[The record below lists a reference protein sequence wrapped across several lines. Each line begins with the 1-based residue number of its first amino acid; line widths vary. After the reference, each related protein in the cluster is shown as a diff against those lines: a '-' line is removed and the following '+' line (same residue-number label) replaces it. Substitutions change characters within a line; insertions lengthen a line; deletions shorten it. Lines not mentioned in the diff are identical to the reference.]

1 MQVQNNIIQQNKRT
15 YIPNDFSLDSWDQLE
30 AFYVELNDREIDS
43 QEAFEKWIKNW
54 DELYAVVS
62 EIMRWKYINT
72 SIDTTDTKAQEE
84 LQFFYVN
91 IDPKMKPWENK
102 LQIKFNDS
110 PYKNNLSKDFNNF
123 KRSIESDLKLFNE
136 KNIEI
141 SKELSLLEN
150 EYAGFS
156 GAWSIN
162 YKDKEYTLPQA
173 AKFNKSINREER
185 KTVFNLTNERKAQ
198 DEQALDDL
206 FNTLIKKRHELAL
219 NAGFENFRD
228 YSFAAMGRFDYTPDD
243 CVKFHESVAS
253 AIIPLVKIFDEERK
267 AQLGLESLKP
277 WDTLVD
283 PLQREPLQPFV
294 DTADFVNKTIE
305 CFNQLDTYF
314 GDCITN
320 MYEINRLDLES
331 RKGKAPGG
339 YMMAMPESGVP
350 FIFMNHATSE
360 GDVRVMVHEGGHAVH
375 SFLDYSVEH
384 ATMRQTPSEV
394 AELASMAME
403 LFSLENWESFY
414 PNEDDLNRAK
424 KNHLEGL
431 LRLLPS
437 VARGDAFQHW
447 IYTNPNH
454 TTEERHAKWLELNKI
469 YGTGVVESQEF
480 DAFNRSSYQ
489 SVLHFYQVPFYYIEY
504 GFAQLGAIALW
515 RNFKNNNSKTI
526 QEYKNAL
533 SLGYTRSIPEIYE
546 TAGIKFDFSEKNV
559 SELAQFV
566 KAEIEKL

>member
-1 MQVQNNIIQQNKRT
+1 MQVQNNLIQQNTRNF
-15 YIPNDFSLDSWDQLE
+15 IPNDFDLNNWSELE
-30 AFYVELNDREIDS
+30 TFYKDLSERAIES
-43 QEAFEKWIKNW
+43 QETFEKWIKDW

-62 EIMRWKYINT
+62 EIMRWKYIKT
-72 SIDTTDTKAQEE
+72 SIDTTDAKAQEE
-84 LQFFYVN
+84 LQNFYVN

-102 LQIKFNDS
+102 LQVKFNDS
-110 PYKNNLSKDFNNF
+110 PFKNNLSQDFNNL

-150 EYAGFS
+150 EYANYS

-162 YKDKEYTLPQA
+162 YKDKEYTFPQA
-173 AKFNKSINREER
+173 AKFSKSTNREER
-185 KTVFNLTNERKAQ
+185 EAVYLLMRESQAK
-198 DEQALDDL
+198 DEKALDDL
-206 FNTLIKKRHELAL
+206 FNTLIEKRHELAL

-228 YSFAAMGRFDYTPDD
+228 YSFAAMGRFDYSPED

-253 AIIPLVKIFDEERK
+253 SIIPLVKIFDEERK
-267 AQLGLESLKP
+267 KQLRLESLKP
-277 WDTLVD
+277 WDAQVD

-294 DTADFVNKTIE
+294 DTADFVNKTVE

-314 GDCITN
+314 GDCIAN
-320 MYEINRLDLES
+320 MYEIERLDLES

-350 FIFMNHATSE
+350 FIFMNHASSE
-360 GDVRVMVHEGGHAVH
+360 GDVRVMVHEGGHAIH
-375 SFLDYSVEH
+375 SFLDYEVEH
-384 ATMRQTPSEV
+384 AQMRQTPSEV

-414 PNEDDLNRAK
+414 PNEEDLNRAK

-431 LRLLPS
+431 LSLLPS

-447 IYTNPNH
+447 IYTNPGH
-454 TTEERHAKWLELNKI
+454 TTEERHAKWLELNEI
-469 YGTGVVESQEF
+469 YGTGIIDSEEF
-480 DAFNRSSYQ
+480 ENFNRSSYQ
-489 SVLHFYQVPFYYIEY
+489 GVLHFYQVPFYYIEY

-515 RNFKNNNSKTI
+515 RNFKNDNAKTI
-526 QEYKNAL
+526 NEYKNAL

-546 TAGIKFDFSEKNV
+546 TAGIKFDFSKNYV
-559 SELAQFV
+559 SDLAQFV
-566 KAEIEKL
+566 KAEIAKL